1 MSTSGAKFG
10 PLYLPALRGGIGK
23 WVYYCAIMKFSDVA
37 ERIKLVPEIYENSEL
52 SDMIQRITRDAR
64 TINIASYLE
73 REEERF
79 FSSLVVGVYGGKPNW
94 HEFAIE
100 KSPTNAMPLPA
111 SLNLRAINSFGFLS
125 LNGEEKLFPLD
136 GQHRLA
142 GIRRALS
149 SPLSPSNALSDDE
162 VSVIM
167 VAHEDSLEGRR
178 RSRRLFTVLNR
189 RAVPVKKHEI
199 IALDEDDVMA
209 IATRHLVERH
219 EYLSQG
225 NRIAVKTGAAIEV
238 NDNITFIAIVT
249 VYEILSQLFRS
260 LTGTYKRNVFTDR
273 RPSKQWVDMYCEIAA
288 TYFDALAE
296 IFNEVMDCFKSNPH
310 SKIIR
315 RYRHSNGGHILFR
328 PVGLRLYCDLVA
340 EYIELQHPMKINH
353 YKEYDPKI
361 KKQVIRNLK
370 KAILYFY
377 DIPVKL
383 EKPPYLHLFWIPE
396 TKSMLSTRRGLV
408 RDILLHRYGLL
419 PKKKI
424 DRLEARIASALGEDF
439 TLAQFMND

>member
-1 MSTSGAKFG
+1 MSASQPKLG

-23 WVYYCAIMKFSDVA
+23 WVYYCAIMKFSDAA
-37 ERIKLVPEIYENSEL
+37 ERIKPVGDIYENSEL

-79 FSSLVVGVYGGKPNW
+79 FSSLVVGVYEGEPNW

-100 KSPTNAMPLPA
+100 KSLTNTAPLPP

-149 SPLSPSNALSDDE
+149 SSSDILSDDE
-162 VSVIM
+162 VSVLM
-167 VAHEDSLEGRR
+167 VAHKDSPEGRQ

-189 RAVPVKKHEI
+189 RAVPVKRHEI

-209 IATRHLVERH
+209 IATRYLTERH
-219 EYLSQG
+219 EYLSQEG
-225 NRIAVKTGAAIEV
+225 RIAVKAGAAIEV
-238 NDNITFIAIVT
+238 DDDIAFIAIAT
-249 VYEILSQLFRS
+249 VYEILLQLFKS
-260 LTGTYKRNVFTDR
+260 LTGTIKQSVFTDK
-273 RPSKQWVDMYCEIAA
+273 RPSEQWVDMYCQIAA

-296 IFNEVMDCFKSNPH
+296 TFHEVMDCFKSNPH

-328 PVGLRLYCDLVA
+328 PVGLRLYADLVS
-340 EYIELQHPMKINH
+340 EYIKLEYPMKIDH
-353 YKEYDPKI
+353 YKDYDPKI
-361 KKQVIRNLK
+361 KRRVIRRLRR
-370 KAILYFY
+370 AVLEFQ
-377 DIPVKL
+377 DIPVEL
-383 EKPPYLHLFWIPE
+383 EKSPYHYLFWRPE

-419 PKKKI
+419 PKKKV
-424 DRLEARIASALGEDF
+424 DRLERRIVGALGEGF
-439 TLAQFMND
+439 TLSQFVSS